1 MADAAAT
8 RELTDVERRN
18 LDAAFAVHDYWN
30 NGDIEGVLEAYDDDI
45 VWVNVA
51 LEETYN
57 GKDEVRAF
65 LERLYAALPDLTF
78 GADWAIA
85 RGDQIAERWTVSGT
99 HRGPFWGIPA
109 TGRKFEITGVSL
121 ITMRD
126 GKFVRDEFY
135 SDGGSVLRQ
144 VGLMPSL
151 RLLQGP
157 VGRAFAWL
165 VVKSRPSSWRAARR

>member
-1 MADAAAT
+1 MPVTATAA
-8 RELTDVERRN
+8 RDLTETEERN
-18 LDAAFAVHDYWN
+18 LKAVADVLPFWN
-30 NGDIEGVLEAYDDDI
+30 SGDIEGILSFYDDDI

-109 TGRKFEITGVSL
+109 TGRTFEDEWQTE
-121 ITMRD
+121 D
-126 GKFVRDEFY
+126 EEEEVR
-135 SDGGSVLRQ
+135 
-144 VGLMPSL
+144 
-151 RLLQGP
+151 
-157 VGRAFAWL
+157 A
-165 VVKSRPSSWRAARR
+165 